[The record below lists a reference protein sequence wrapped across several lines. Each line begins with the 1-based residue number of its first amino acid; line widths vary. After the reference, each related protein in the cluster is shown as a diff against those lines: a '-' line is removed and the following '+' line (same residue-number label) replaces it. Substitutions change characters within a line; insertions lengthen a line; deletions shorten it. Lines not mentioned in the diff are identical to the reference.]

1 MAKLSS
7 APFTLRSEIDLL
19 ATFRDKDQQ
28 TVVLPKFADYPAF
41 VRHYFAWSEPS
52 GVYTYLVYKRA
63 DWETPIGL
71 TFQRNGS
78 GSRTS
83 PAGMCEWC
91 HHSGPSDEVGLMTV
105 VMTPRSTG
113 GTWLCLDLDCLNKLE
128 ALTAV
133 NGKSFDKAVQKL
145 GERIGEFY
153 QRAVLDRT
161 PKRKSDPAQDL

>member
-1 MAKLSS
+1 MAKPTA
-7 APFTLRSEIDLL
+7 APFTLRSETDLI
-19 ATFRDKDQQ
+19 ATFRDKEQDR
-28 TVVLPKFADYPAF
+28 VILPSFADYPSL

-52 GVYTYLVYKRA
+52 GVYTYLVFKRA
-63 DWETPIGL
+63 DWEKPIGL
-71 TFQRNGS
+71 VFQRNGQ
-78 GSRTS
+78 GSHLS

-133 NGKSFDKAVQKL
+133 NGKSFEKAAVKL

-153 QRAVLDRT
+153 QRAVLDRGE
-161 PKRKSDPAQDL
+161 KQRA